1 MTITLKVYIIFFPDL
16 EVSFLWPDI
25 CLVVIGEKSYQKKGF
40 VMHSKSGSSSKTAF
54 LVIVGIMV
62 LMVCQQSSA
71 ITHIITFGGSVGFA
85 YSPNPLSVQV
95 GDTIRWEGDF
105 STHPLSSVT
114 IPSGAQT
121 WHMGSGT
128 TFSYPVKVAGEY
140 QYHCD
145 AHFTFGMTGTFT
157 ASNAAIEK
165 DNAVPVT
172 GALRIT
178 GIFPNPSPSRNIAI
192 IGFMLSTPQDV
203 TLALYT
209 LTGSKV
215 RTLVKG
221 VKEAGAYGYKI
232 PAKTLESGIYLC
244 RLSGRQSSAK
254 ILFVTK

>member
-1 MTITLKVYIIFFPDL
+1 MR
-16 EVSFLWPDI
+16 
-25 CLVVIGEKSYQKKGF
+25 
-40 VMHSKSGSSSKTAF
+40 SKSESSSQRAF
-54 LVIVGIMV
+54 LVIASIMV
-62 LMVCQQSSA
+62 LMVYQQSSA
-71 ITHIITFGGSVGFA
+71 TTHIITFGGSVGFA
-85 YSPNPLSVQV
+85 YSPNQLSVQV

-128 TFSYPVKVAGEY
+128 VFSYPVKVAGEY

-145 AHFTFGMTGTFT
+145 VHFTIGMTGTFT
-157 ASNAAIEK
+157 ASNTAVEK
-165 DNAVPVT
+165 DIAVPGP

-178 GIFPNPSPSRNIAI
+178 GIFPNPSPSRDIA
-192 IGFMLSTPQDV
+192 IGFMLSTSQDV

-215 RTLVKG
+215 TTLVKG

-244 RLSGRQSSAK
+244 RLSGRQTSAK
-254 ILFVTK
+254 ILLVTK